1 MPVESGSAPRGRLR
15 SLDAFRGATIAG
27 MILVNNPGTWAAI
40 YPPFRHAE
48 WHGWTPTDL
57 VFPYFLFIVGV
68 AISLAL
74 GRRLEAGADKRAI
87 VWKAGKRASILV
99 GLGLLMAAWPF
110 IRLNPDLGFRDFSQ
124 LRIPGVLQRIGV
136 CYFLG
141 VMAFLWLRSRGRA
154 VLAGVLLL
162 GYWAVLELV
171 PVPGTGI
178 AGVLEPPAATL
189 AAWVDRAVLGDHLW
203 SAANREWD
211 PEGVLST
218 LPALVT
224 VLLGIWAG
232 EKLRW
237 TRSGEGT
244 SPVPA
249 APWLVFWGVVLTL
262 AGWLWGQS
270 FPINKQLWTSSYVL
284 FTGGTAFVILGL
296 LHAWVDDRPPHGEAG
311 AAGRWVRALEI
322 YGVNAITVYVGSGLL
337 AKTLGLIRVP
347 LPDGG
352 AGSLSG
358 VIYSRG
364 FAPLGSPEF
373 TSLLHAVVWVAGW
386 WVVLWWMY
394 RRGWVWKI

>member
-1 MPVESGSAPRGRLR
+1 
-15 SLDAFRGATIAG
+15 

-48 WHGWTPTDL
+48 WHGLTPTDL

-68 AISLAL
+68 AIALAL
-74 GRRLEAGADKRAI
+74 GRRVEAGVERRAI
-87 VWKAGKRASILV
+87 LAKAGKRAAILV
-99 GLGLLMAAWPF
+99 GLGLFMAAWPF
-110 IRLNPDLGFRDFSQ
+110 VRWSPDFALRDFSQ
-124 LRIPGVLQRIGV
+124 LRIPGVLQRIGI

-141 VMAFLWLRSRGRA
+141 VVAFLWLRSRGRA
-154 VLAGVLLL
+154 VLGGVILL
-162 GYWAVLELV
+162 GYWAVLMLV
-171 PVPGTGI
+171 PVPGTAT
-178 AGVLEPPAATL
+178 AGVLEPASATL

-218 LPALVT
+218 FPALVT

-237 TRSGEGT
+237 SRSSERT
-244 SPVPA
+244 SPIPA
-249 APWLVFWGVVLTL
+249 APWLIMWGVVMTL
-262 AGWLWGQS
+262 AGWLWGQA
-270 FPINKQLWTSSYVL
+270 FPINKQLWTSSYVI

-296 LHAWVDDRPPHGEAG
+296 LHFWVDDRPSTGEAG
-311 AAGRWVRALEI
+311 APPRWVHALEI

-352 AGSLSG
+352 TGSLSG
-358 VIYSRG
+358 TIYRG
-364 FAPLGSPEF
+364 VFAPLGSPEL
-373 TSLLHAVVWVAGW
+373 TSLLHAVVWVMGW
-386 WVVLWWMY
+386 WLVLWWMY